1 MFDFIFGACIW
12 TLALYGLIE
21 IIKTIYYICTY
32 EKIDNN
38 GMTLV
43 IAVKNQE
50 KNIEGFCRSLLF
62 RYLAGKKDYI
72 NSIIV
77 ADLNSTDGTKEI
89 VKKLEEDYQCIELE
103 EWEKCKEELDC
114 ICRKV

>member
-1 MFDFIFGACIW
+1 MFDFIFDACVG

-43 IAVKNQE
+43 VAVKNQE

-62 RYLAGKKDYI
+62 RYLSGKKDYI
-72 NSIIV
+72 NKIIV
-77 ADLNSTDGTKEI
+77 TDLNSSDNTKEI

-103 EWEKCKEELDC
+103 NWEKCKEELDI
-114 ICRKV
+114 ICRK